1 MDYFDAVE
9 THGDNHVA
17 GWVSTTDS
25 VKLWVNVHGQGRPVV
40 LVHGWTMSS
49 LFWRRQLSLADRLQ
63 IITLDLRGHGQSQS
77 ILRGHTIPRYA
88 RDVHDVLCAL
98 NLKEAMLVGWSMGGS
113 VVMDYWRQFGKDR
126 LSALGLMETGPYP
139 MSGEPWNTHRY
150 QGGNENAL
158 QADLVQMKEHRTT
171 FGTDF
176 VNSMFLS
183 GQAPSHA
190 LQWMLA
196 EHLKTSTRT
205 ASTIYQDYVHR
216 DYTGILPT
224 ITIPTLALYG
234 RSRHMCFGASTG
246 RFVAGSIPTSRFAI
260 LENSGHLPF
269 YEEADQF
276 NDTLTAFVNQRP
288 HQ

>member
-1 MDYFDAVE
+1 MDHFEAVE

-25 VKLWVNVHGQGRPVV
+25 VKLWVNVHGQGRPVF
-40 LVHGWTMSS
+40 LIHGWTMSFR
-49 LFWRRQLSLADRLQ
+49 FWQRQLCLADRLQ

-77 ILRGHTIPRYA
+77 ILRGHTVPRYA

-98 NLKEAMLVGWSMGGS
+98 NLTEAMLVSWSMGGT

-126 LSALGLMETGPYP
+126 LSALGLVETGPT
-139 MSGEPWNTHRY
+139 PWPGNRGILIGIR
-150 QGGNENAL
+150 GGNENVL
-158 QADLVQMKEHRTT
+158 QADLVQMKEHRTK

-205 ASTIYQDYVHR
+205 ASAIYQDYVHR
-216 DYTGILPT
+216 NYTGILPT

-246 RFVAGSIPTSRFAI
+246 QFVAGSIPTSRFAI

-276 NDTLTAFVNQRP
+276 NDTLIAFVNQLPR
-288 HQ
+288 Q